1 MSTTRCTPHMVR
13 KLSVRADAD
22 PRSVVK
28 VLSGGI
34 VRGSVDERIRVA
46 MRELGVSETATDP
59 KPTP

>member
-1 MSTTRCTPHMVR
+1 MVR